1 MLTETEL
8 QKKWESLTFTVNFI
22 FSRVMHDEHICR
34 QVVELILGVRIG
46 KIRYLSAQDEH
57 KTDPDSMRI
66 IMDVFLR
73 DENRIINVEVQTGHK
88 KELPKRS
95 RYYQSVADV
104 STTST
109 GTKYRDLPEN
119 ILIFICTFDPFDR
132 NFPRYT
138 FEYTCNEDKRLKLK
152 DGSLRIFLNTKAT
165 KLSALDQKLQAFY
178 HYLQDGVADSTLTQ
192 EIFNKI
198 TTLKNNS
205 IERRSFMTLALKMAD
220 IEYDAYEE
228 GFDKGREDG
237 LQAGLLAGLQQGIEK
252 GIEQGIEQGLEQ
264 GAYQKALETARMF
277 LSMGLSPEQVAQG
290 TNLPLETILQLVQEN

>member
-1 MLTETEL
+1 
-8 QKKWESLTFTVNFI
+8 
-22 FSRVMHDEHICR
+22 MHDEHICR

-46 KIRYLSAQDEH
+46 EIQYLSAQDEH

-152 DGSLRIFLNTKAT
+152 DDSLRIFLNTRAT
-165 KLSALDQKLQAFY
+165 ELSDLDQKLQAFY
-178 HYLQDGVADSTLTQ
+178 HYLQDGVAESTLTQ
-192 EIFNKI
+192 EISSKI
-198 TTLKNNS
+198 NTLKNNS

-220 IEYDAYEE
+220 ARYDGYEE
-228 GFDKGREDG
+228 GFDKGFSKGREDG
-237 LQAGLLAGLQQGIEK
+237 LQAGLQQGIA
-252 GIEQGIEQGLEQ
+252 QGLEQ
-264 GAYQKALETARMF
+264 GTHQKAVETAKSM
-277 LSMGLSPEQVAQG
+277 LSLGLPLDQIQLCTS
-290 TNLPLETILQLVQEN
+290 LPLETVLELAQTK